1 MDVIMPQLG
10 ETVTEGTVANW
21 YKKVGDTVKADE
33 PLFDV
38 ETDKVTTEIPAITS
52 GVLKAILVE
61 PGTTVPVGTVLA
73 VIEPA
78 AK

>member
-21 YKKVGDTVKADE
+21 YKKVGDSIKADE
-33 PLFDV
+33 PLFEV
-38 ETDKVTTEIPAITS
+38 ETDKVTTEIPAIAS

-61 PGTTVPVGTVLA
+61 SGTTVPVGTVLA
-73 VIEPA
+73 VIEPTP
-78 AK
+78 K